1 MDDDSV
7 SITGDTRNNKERDG
21 HIGLTRGQRKSDAAQ
36 DEESPT
42 VIASLDLDSAE
53 DRIKPSR
60 QTGWTNGSRKP
71 NHSPQSLLSK

>member
-53 DRIKPSR
+53 DRIKPS
-60 QTGWTNGSRKP
+60 QKTGWRNGSGKSS
-71 NHSPQSLLSK
+71 HSPRPLLSN